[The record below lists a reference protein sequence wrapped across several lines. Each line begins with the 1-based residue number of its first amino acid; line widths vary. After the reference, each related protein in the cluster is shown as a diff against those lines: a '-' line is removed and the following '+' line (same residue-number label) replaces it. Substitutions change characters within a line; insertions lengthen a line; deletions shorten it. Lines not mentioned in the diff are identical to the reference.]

1 MRAVI
6 TVIGHDTVGI
16 IAKTSA
22 VLSRHNVNILDI
34 TQSVLGDIFAMVM
47 FADISGCNVPFR
59 DLQNELDRQLEESMR
74 RVKFH
79 YRFMQIGEI
88 LEILL
93 VILIAAAIV
102 WIMV

>member
-34 TQSVLGDIFAMVM
+34 TQSVMGDIFAMVM
-47 FADISGCNVPFR
+47 FADISACSVPFR
-59 DLQNELDRQLEESMR
+59 DLQNELEALGAEIG
-74 RVKFH
+74 V
-79 YRFMQIGEI
+79 QIRAVHEDI
-88 LEILL
+88 FNAMHT
-93 VILIAAAIV
+93 V
-102 WIMV
+102 